1 MEELVVGIDLCDGY
15 TQINCAEEEKTWSFP
30 TVICR
35 HKTEDAWFVGE
46 EAYAHTLKGD
56 GIIVDKLVKLVC
68 KDGTATLG
76 NVRYEAKKLLALFLE
91 RIMRLPEEEYGKKQI
106 GQLVFTVKKMNQRLS
121 EALYACGE
129 TLGVSR
135 ERIHII
141 SHSGKLYLLY
151 PQPEKRNLEW
161 NCGNV

>member
-1 MEELVVGIDLCDGY
+1 MEELVVGIDLCDSY

-76 NVRYEAKKLLALFLE
+76 NVR
-91 RIMRLPEEEYGKKQI
+91 
-106 GQLVFTVKKMNQRLS
+106 
-121 EALYACGE
+121 
-129 TLGVSR
+129 
-135 ERIHII
+135 
-141 SHSGKLYLLY
+141 
-151 PQPEKRNLEW
+151 
-161 NCGNV
+161 

>member
-91 RIMRLPEEEYGKKQI
+91 RIMRLPEEEYGK
-106 GQLVFTVKKMNQRLS
+106 NRS
-121 EALYACGE
+121 D
-129 TLGVSR
+129 SW
-135 ERIHII
+135 
-141 SHSGKLYLLY
+141 YL
-151 PQPEKRNLEW
+151 P
-161 NCGNV
+161 

>member
-68 KDGTATLG
+68 KDRTATLG

-106 GQLVFTVKKMNQRLS
+106 GQLVFTVKK
-121 EALYACGE
+121 
-129 TLGVSR
+129 
-135 ERIHII
+135 
-141 SHSGKLYLLY
+141 
-151 PQPEKRNLEW
+151 
-161 NCGNV
+161 

>member
-1 MEELVVGIDLCDGY
+1 MEELVVGIDLCDSY

-76 NVRYEAKKLLALFLE
+76 NVRYEARELLALFLE

-106 GQLVFTVKKMNQRLS
+106 GLAFLLTALAGCLLHGLFMNVVRSWEFQESGFTLSAILKAIFTIFSAREKK
-121 EALYACGE
+121 
-129 TLGVSR
+129 
-135 ERIHII
+135 
-141 SHSGKLYLLY
+141 SGME
-151 PQPEKRNLEW
+151 P
-161 NCGNV
+161 